1 MNSSKYLEK
10 RDEMR
15 YNIIRVD
22 IETFDINLAILYK
35 LCAIPHRHRDRD
47 DHKAPKS
54 IRKKNGYERQ
64 V

>member
-1 MNSSKYLEK
+1 M
-10 RDEMR
+10 
-15 YNIIRVD
+15 IRVD
-22 IETFDINLAILYK
+22 IETFDLNLAILYK
-35 LCAIPHRHRDRD
+35 LCAIPHRHRD

>member
-1 MNSSKYLEK
+1 MH
-10 RDEMR
+10 
-15 YNIIRVD
+15 YNMIRID

-35 LCAIPHRHRDRD
+35 LCAIPHRHRDRE